1 VKVTFKCHIET
12 PTESFTDEYELDA
25 EETAEFEKLDAAAQ
39 ARWKDQW
46 AETAFLN
53 ACSYGTALEIEP

>member
-1 VKVTFKCHIET
+1 MKVTFRCHIET
-12 PTESFTDEYELDA
+12 PTESFTDEYTLDDS
-25 EETAEFEKLDAAAQ
+25 ETTEWCTLDAAAQ
-39 ARWKDQW
+39 ERWKDQW